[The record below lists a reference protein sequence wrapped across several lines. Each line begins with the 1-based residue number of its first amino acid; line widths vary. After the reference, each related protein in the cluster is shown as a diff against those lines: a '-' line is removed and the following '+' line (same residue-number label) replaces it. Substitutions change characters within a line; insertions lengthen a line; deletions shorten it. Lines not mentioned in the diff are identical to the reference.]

1 MEAVLSLLYFSQT
14 GPTITS
20 LSHFLCVASCVTRP
34 GAFQPSHELMLRFY
48 AYFKQASEGPCKGPR
63 PSFWEVV
70 KKVKYDAW
78 AKLGNMPAEEAMK
91 NYVDELRQIVET
103 MSYTDNVAKFMGSLD
118 SVYEAIPASD
128 LELLLGPTLERM
140 RSMPGSPLSNSP
152 LGSRETSPTRTG
164 KSAPISSSLGS
175 SPASSESAS
184 PDTHPCSSDEGD
196 DDEDEDVFIDTVE
209 INEYIS
215 EKHIAPSSA
224 RNYSQ
229 MNGLHHKMNGD
240 VLHNGPDS
248 DMHDRSRPRDRGSP
262 SARRKNPSQAHDSHD
277 ISEQMRDVVL
287 HLQKDLDR
295 ITARVR
301 SLEVA
306 SLSRVPASLE
316 AHQSFFDPLIESC
329 ASCEDIRRHAEALS
343 RSRVSRQ
350 PKWWPFRD
358 LSPRAVFFITAWPI
372 LVHFFMLW
380 LQRRRA
386 ALNIKRPL

>member
-1 MEAVLSLLYFSQT
+1 M
-14 GPTITS
+14 
-20 LSHFLCVASCVTRP
+20 
-34 GAFQPSHELMLRFY
+34 
-48 AYFKQASEGPCKGPR
+48 
-63 PSFWEVV
+63 
-70 KKVKYDAW
+70 KYDAW
-78 AKLGNMPAEEAMK
+78 ARLGNMPAEEAMK

-152 LGSRETSPTRTG
+152 LGSRETSPTRAG

-184 PDTHPCSSDEGD
+184 PQTHPSCDEEDDD
-196 DDEDEDVFIDTVE
+196 DDEEDVFIDTVE
-209 INEYIS
+209 INEFIG
-215 EKHIAPSSA
+215 EKHISSSSA

-229 MNGLHHKMNGD
+229 MNGVHHKMNGD
-240 VLHNGPDS
+240 VLHNGLDPEA
-248 DMHDRSRPRDRGSP
+248 HDRSRPRDRGSP
-262 SARRKNPSQAHDSHD
+262 SARRKNPTQTQDSHD

-316 AHQSFFDPLIESC
+316 AHQSVFDPLIESC
-329 ASCEDIRRHAEALS
+329 ASCEDIRRHAENLS
-343 RSRVSRQ
+343 RARVSRQ
-350 PKWWPFRD
+350 PRWWPFRD

-386 ALNIKRPL
+386 ALNRPM